1 MLQLAKALTALGE
14 FITSAL
20 ASYAASVAYHFL
32 FIGEGLP
39 SRYYIASA
47 VVSAML
53 LLLIS
58 FGFRDFAAIQIQA
71 QHAFLWRGLRS
82 VALAFSLLLTG
93 LFLLKLAELYSRAI
107 FLFQFLSVSTAVLA
121 HRAFSVWWIRRGMA
135 GGRIEARRVMLIG
148 DRTKCLHFSKCWKH
162 GANQVLAW
170 FPFPSVESAESAPSD
185 PNARWPREFGED
197 IITIRAACRVL
208 LPTEVIVIET
218 ADRAAVVCKLGNC
231 LADLP
236 VAVHLV
242 LLDAIGKLRTCP
254 MVQLGDIPTIQ
265 LLRHPLTWSDQV
277 LKRLFDVLVALSG
290 LALAFPVLLLAAI
303 AIRLDSPG
311 PLLFRQARHGFNNSV
326 IRVFKLRTM
335 RADETHARFTQATS
349 NDPRVTRVGRFLR
362 RYNIDELPQ
371 LLNVLA
377 GEMSIVGPRPHAT
390 EHNKMFEDR
399 IGMFARRHNVKPGIT
414 GWAQINGYRGVTDTL
429 EKMEQRIAYD
439 LYYIDNWSLLL
450 DLRIVLL
457 TAFSRRAYNNA
468 C

>member
-1 MLQLAKALTALGE
+1 
-14 FITSAL
+14 
-20 ASYAASVAYHFL
+20 
-32 FIGEGLP
+32 
-39 SRYYIASA
+39 
-47 VVSAML
+47 
-53 LLLIS
+53 
-58 FGFRDFAAIQIQA
+58 
-71 QHAFLWRGLRS
+71 
-82 VALAFSLLLTG
+82 
-93 LFLLKLAELYSRAI
+93 
-107 FLFQFLSVSTAVLA
+107 
-121 HRAFSVWWIRRGMA
+121 
-135 GGRIEARRVMLIG
+135 
-148 DRTKCLHFSKCWKH
+148 LHFANCWKN
-162 GANQVLAW
+162 GAIQVLAY
-170 FPFPSVESAESAPSD
+170 FPFPSVESVPSGPND
-185 PNARWPREFGED
+185 PWPREFGGD
-197 IITIRAACRVL
+197 ILTIRAACRIL
-208 LPTEVIVIET
+208 LPTEVILIET
-218 ADRAAVVCKLGNC
+218 ADRAAVVCKLGDC
-231 LADLP
+231 FADLP

-277 LKRLFDVLVALSG
+277 LKRLFDVLVSLTG
-290 LALAFPVLLLAAI
+290 LIFTFPVLVLAAV
-303 AIRLDSPG
+303 AIKLDSPG
-311 PLLFRQARHGFNNSV
+311 PCLFRQARHGFNNSV

-335 RADETHARFTQATS
+335 RANETHALFRQATS
-349 NDPRVTRVGRFLR
+349 NDPRITRVGRFLR

-414 GWAQINGYRGVTDTL
+414 GWAQINGYRGVTNTL

-457 TAFSRRAYNNA
+457 TVFSRKAYNNA